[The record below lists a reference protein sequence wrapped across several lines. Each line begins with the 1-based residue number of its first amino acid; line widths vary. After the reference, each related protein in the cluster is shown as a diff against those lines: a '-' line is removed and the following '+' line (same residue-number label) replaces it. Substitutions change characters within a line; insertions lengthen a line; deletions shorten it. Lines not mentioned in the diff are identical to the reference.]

1 MERTLS
7 APSPSDSTFAWDQYW
22 RDGRLA
28 SCGGEGG
35 VTYQPVIADGWR
47 RFFGGLSGGARILDV
62 CSGNGAIARL
72 AAEVASARNIRVSID
87 AVDAA
92 DLHPTGAGPGT
103 DMIRYSPRTPAEH
116 LPFPDASFDVIV
128 GQYAIEYTDLE
139 RTLAELRRASRPSA
153 SVRFVTHA
161 AGSIVV
167 QEAIRQLADT
177 ERLVQTGV
185 FETAETLARAI
196 GVDQSA
202 AGTDDA
208 RNKFL
213 IALQSLR
220 DAEATAEDLRMYR
233 NTGSVLVHAIQHQPQ
248 IGAGPVL
255 DKIAEMAAAIKAHHG
270 RLDAMCRA
278 ALDAPRAR
286 ALAAS
291 AKRLWGRP
299 FTLDRLVRSDGAL
312 FGWVIEPAVAKGADR

>member
-1 MERTLS
+1 MLS
-7 APSPSDSTFAWDQYW
+7 APPPDSTFAWDQYW

-35 VTYQPVIADGWR
+35 ATYQPVIADGWR
-47 RFFGGLSGGARILDV
+47 RFFGALSDGARVLDV
-62 CSGNGAIARL
+62 CSGNGAVARL
-72 AAEVASARNIRVSID
+72 AAEVAYARNIRVSID

-92 DLHPTGAGPGT
+92 DLHPAGAGPGT
-103 DMIRYSPRTPAEH
+103 DMIRYSPRTPAEQ
-116 LPFPDASFDVIV
+116 LPFPDASFDAVA
-128 GQYAIEYTDLE
+128 GQYAIEYTHLE
-139 RTLAELRRASRPSA
+139 RTLAESRRASRPSA

-161 AGSIVV
+161 AGSVVV

-185 FETAETLARAI
+185 FETAEALARAI
-196 GVDQSA
+196 GADPSA
-202 AGTDDA
+202 ASTDDA
-208 RNKFL
+208 KNRFL
-213 IALQSLR
+213 VALQSLR

-233 NTGSVLVHAIQHQPQ
+233 NTGSVLVHAIRREPE

-255 DKIAEMAAAIKAHHG
+255 DKIAEMATAIKAHHG
-270 RLDAMCRA
+270 RLDAMRRA

-291 AKRLWGRP
+291 AKRLWGKP

-312 FGWVIEPAVAKGADR
+312 FGWVIESAAAKGADR